1 LSKVEQEKNES
12 FIYDRSLRELFGE
25 VPKTLIKL
33 LINKEIKEIL
43 DISFPKVEERKVD
56 LLTRLED
63 NTLFHLE
70 IQSTDDKTMPIRM
83 LQYTSLIYEKYKQFP
98 KQLVLYVGNKKIKI
112 KNGINTKE
120 LVYNYEV
127 RDIREFDCSILIQS
141 EDIADNIIA
150 LLCDIKDIDRFFKVL
165 NQKLENFSPKKRE
178 DYLRKL
184 FYLMKLRPNIH
195 KEYKIKTKESKM
207 PFVIDLA
214 DDPVYQE
221 GLEEGIEKGIEKGKL
236 EGKLEAKIED
246 ALLFIQEYNIDV
258 NEVSKKLK
266 IPIEEL
272 EKCLRK

>member
-1 LSKVEQEKNES
+1 LSKKER

-33 LINKEIKEIL
+33 LIDKEIKEIL

-112 KNGINTKE
+112 NDSINEKN

-127 RDIREFDCSILIQS
+127 KDIREFDCSILIQS
-141 EDIADNIIA
+141 EDISDNIIA

-165 NQKLENFSPKKRE
+165 NQKLEKFSPKKRE

-207 PFVIDLA
+207 PFVIDLT

-221 GLEEGIEKGIEKGKL
+221 GLEEG
-236 EGKLEAKIED
+236 
-246 ALLFIQEYNIDV
+246 
-258 NEVSKKLK
+258 KLK
-266 IPIEEL
+266 EKIAVATSLLDILDDETIAKKVGLTLEEV
-272 EKCLRK
+272 KKIRKKQL

>member
-1 LSKVEQEKNES
+1 LSKKER

-127 RDIREFDCSILIQS
+127 RDIREFDCSILSPHQQ
-141 EDIADNIIA
+141 II
-150 LLCDIKDIDRFFKVL
+150 
-165 NQKLENFSPKKRE
+165 
-178 DYLRKL
+178 
-184 FYLMKLRPNIH
+184 
-195 KEYKIKTKESKM
+195 
-207 PFVIDLA
+207 
-214 DDPVYQE
+214 
-221 GLEEGIEKGIEKGKL
+221 
-236 EGKLEAKIED
+236 
-246 ALLFIQEYNIDV
+246 
-258 NEVSKKLK
+258 
-266 IPIEEL
+266 
-272 EKCLRK
+272 